1 MRITRSVSIVI
12 PLFNE
17 ADRLGATVEQLRDF
31 VASNRA
37 VTQIVMVD
45 DGSTDQTPSLLRN
58 LPSDIPAQVVSYSRN
73 AGKGYAIRQGVIEA
87 TGETVLIS
95 DADLSTPL
103 EELGLLMPY
112 LDSFDVV
119 IGSRALDPSTV
130 SQRQPWHRQAMG
142 KTFNRLMRT
151 ITGLPFQDTQ
161 CGFKLFTAD
170 AAKRVFR
177 SATIDRFAFDV
188 EALTISL
195 QLGLGVAEVPVRWH
209 NVEGSRVSI
218 GRDSARM
225 LSDTIRIRRR
235 LGRPP
240 IGKAAR
246 IIPSSPP

>member
-1 MRITRSVSIVI
+1 MRITGSVSIVI

-17 ADRLGATVEQLRDF
+17 ADRLGSTLEQLRRF
-31 VASNRA
+31 VIAHSA
-37 VTQIVMVD
+37 VTQVVMVD
-45 DGSTDQTPSLLRN
+45 DGSTDQTPSLLRH
-58 LPSDIPAQVVSYSRN
+58 LPADIPAKIVSYSEN
-73 AGKGYAIRQGVIEA
+73 AGKGYAIRQGVLEA
-87 TGETVLIS
+87 TGKSVLIS

-103 EELGLLMPY
+103 DELWLLTSY

-170 AAKRVFR
+170 AAKRIFR

-188 EALTISL
+188 EALTIAL
-195 QLGLGVAEVPVRWH
+195 QLGFSVAEVPVRWH

-225 LSDTIRIRRR
+225 LTDTIRIRSR

-240 IGKAAR
+240 IAKAAR
-246 IIPSSPP
+246 IVPPSPR